1 MLNNLIVVGSSGHA
15 KAVINAIEKL
25 NNYRGEY
32 EITGLIDD
40 YRKPGEKT
48 FNYEV
53 LGRIEDLPQLVENHS
68 TFNIVIAI
76 GDNFGRQKVAEKIKA
91 LCPEVHFPAIIH
103 PRNEIGRD
111 ISVGEG
117 VYIGP
122 LGVISS
128 NVIIGNFCSLEGP
141 CVLGHDSIM
150 EDFSSLGNNVSIG
163 GNCRIGF
170 GSAVLNGATVIQKI
184 IIGEHTLIGAGATVL
199 ENIPSYVLAVG
210 IPAKVKKERKPGDKY
225 F

>member
-1 MLNNLIVVGSSGHA
+1 VNNLIIVGSSGHA
-15 KAVINAIEKL
+15 KAVINAIEKG
-25 NNYRGEY
+25 NKYCGRHK
-32 EITGLIDD
+32 ITGLIDD

-48 FNYEV
+48 FDYEV
-53 LGRIEDLPQLVENHS
+53 LGRVKDLPQLVANHS
-68 TFNIVIAI
+68 SFNIVIAI

-91 LCPEVHFPAIIH
+91 LSPAVQFPSIIH
-103 PRNEIGRD
+103 PRCEIGRD
-111 ISVGEG
+111 ISLGEG

-122 LGVISS
+122 LSLISS
-128 NVIIGNFCSLEGP
+128 NVIIGNLCSLEGP

-150 EDFSSLGNNVSIG
+150 DHFSSLGNNVSIG

-199 ENIPSYVLAVG
+199 KDIPSYVLAVG
-210 IPAKVKKERKPGDKY
+210 TPAKVRKERKPGDKY
-225 F
+225 L